1 MALQLLHRPT
11 NTLRPLNRGDN
22 SVPLGLD
29 RSPSGFYVVD
39 VIQLDQPALQ
49 PGEQIVPAQPVITI
63 TDPDGQG
70 INGSATLGWEVIPA
84 PPPVPP
90 EPDWNAF
97 REGLRTENGYQSY
110 FAQAAQ
116 SQPLTASSLPVDFYE
131 FRTTGNYNSFL
142 GLLTQVVSLL
152 SQQDASHVLTE
163 LIQLSQRCH
172 MPQPF
177 IDELLQLAQL
187 PSP

>member
-1 MALQLLHRPT
+1 MTLQLLHRLT

-22 SVPLGLD
+22 KVPQGLD
-29 RSPSGFYVVD
+29 RSPSGFHVVD
-39 VIQLDQPALQ
+39 VIQLNQPVLQ
-49 PGEQIVPAQPVITI
+49 LGEQAIPAQPVINI

-70 INGSATLGWEVIPA
+70 VNGTVTLGWVVIAA

-131 FRTTGNYNSFL
+131 FRTTGNYSSFL

-152 SQQDASHVLTE
+152 PHQDASHVLTE

-172 MPQPF
+172 MPQAF
-177 IDELLQLAQL
+177 INDLIQLAQ
-187 PSP
+187 PPTP

>member
-1 MALQLLHRPT
+1 MTLQLLHRPT
-11 NTLRPLNRGDN
+11 NTLQPYIRGDGQMP
-22 SVPLGLD
+22 VGLD
-29 RSPSGFYVVD
+29 RGPDGYYVVD
-39 VIQLDQPALQ
+39 VNQLEPPELQ
-49 PGEQIVPAQPVITI
+49 PGEQAIPADPVITI

-70 INGSATLGWEVIPA
+70 VNGTATLGWEVIPA

-142 GLLTQVVSLL
+142 SLLTQVVSLL
-152 SQQDASHVLTE
+152 PQQDASHVLTE
-163 LIQLSQRCH
+163 LIQLSQRCN
-172 MPQPF
+172 MPQAF
-177 IDELLQLAQL
+177 INDLVRLAQ
-187 PSP
+187 PPTT